1 MKKAG
6 EIDNDFVSCLE
17 DWDITNNPIT
27 SWLHNTSSPSINMKF
42 VIYETIKKVW
52 KMFTSHYAGSKVS
65 SRNNSAKLCQ
75 LKVTF
80 YRSKHM
86 SRELIPEFHS
96 RMCFLCNQLALSKSS
111 FT

>member
-27 SWLHNTSSPSINMKF
+27 SWVHNNSGPSINMKF

-96 RMCFLCNQLALSKSS
+96 RMYFLCNQLALSKPS

>member
-52 KMFTSHYAGSKVS
+52 KMFTSHYAGS
-65 SRNNSAKLCQ
+65 NGAKLCQ

-86 SRELIPEFHS
+86 SRELITEFHS
-96 RMCFLCNQLALSKSS
+96 RMCFLCNQLALSKPS

>member
-52 KMFTSHYAGSKVS
+52 KMFTSHY
-65 SRNNSAKLCQ
+65 Q

-86 SRELIPEFHS
+86 SRELITEFHS